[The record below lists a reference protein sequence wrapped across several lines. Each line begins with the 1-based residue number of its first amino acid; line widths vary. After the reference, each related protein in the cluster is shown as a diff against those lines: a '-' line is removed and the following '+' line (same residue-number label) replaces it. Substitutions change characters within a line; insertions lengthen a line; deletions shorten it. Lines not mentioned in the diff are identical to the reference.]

1 MLGDKDAVV
10 TLAVKDLAVAKEFYE
25 NVVGLSEGMEVP
37 GGLLY
42 RSGSSTVLVYESQFA
57 GTNEATAA
65 SWNVGDDLER
75 LVAELKA
82 KGVEFE
88 HYDLP
93 ETTVEGDIHVMGSF
107 KAAWFKDPDGNILN
121 LTAM

>member
-1 MLGDKDAVV
+1 MLGDTDAVV
-10 TLAVKDLAVAKEFYE
+10 TLAVRDLAVAKEFYE
-25 NVVGLSEGMEVP
+25 NVVGLRDGMEVP

-42 RSGSSTVLVYESQFA
+42 RSGSASVLVYESQFA
-57 GTNEATAA
+57 GTNQATAA
-65 SWNVGDDLER
+65 SWNVGDDLEG
-75 LVAELKA
+75 LVEELRA

-121 LTAM
+121 LASM